1 MDHECTHQD
10 SGGAVPWDPQRQHGD
25 HRCAAGAIV
34 GGLGGGHTLDLAVAK
49 SLGMA
54 GGLLHLVIRD
64 ERRQTTASSR
74 GCADNDAD
82 QGAMPIGLRHR
93 RYSSFVI
100 LSLVMAE
107 D

>member
-54 GGLLHLVIRD
+54 GDCFTWL
-64 ERRQTTASSR
+64 
-74 GCADNDAD
+74 
-82 QGAMPIGLRHR
+82 
-93 RYSSFVI
+93 
-100 LSLVMAE
+100 
-107 D
+107 

>member
-1 MDHECTHQD
+1 MN
-10 SGGAVPWDPQRQHGD
+10 AP
-25 HRCAAGAIV
+25 IKI
-34 GGLGGGHTLDLAVAK
+34 AVAPSPGTPSVSMGIIVAPQAPLLADSEAATPSISPWPK

-82 QGAMPIGLRHR
+82 QGANADWFAASPILVLRDFI
-93 RYSSFVI
+93 SG
-100 LSLVMAE
+100 
-107 D
+107 DG

>member
-74 GCADNDAD
+74 GCADNDTD
-82 QGAMPIGLRHR
+82 QGANADCFAASPILVLRDFI
-93 RYSSFVI
+93 SG
-100 LSLVMAE
+100 
-107 D
+107 DG

>member
-1 MDHECTHQD
+1 MGIIVAPQAPLLAD
-10 SGGAVPWDPQRQHGD
+10 SEA
-25 HRCAAGAIV
+25 
-34 GGLGGGHTLDLAVAK
+34 GHTLDLAVAK

-82 QGAMPIGLRHR
+82 QGANADWFAASPILVLRDFI
-93 RYSSFVI
+93 SG
-100 LSLVMAE
+100 
-107 D
+107 DG